1 MRAIITI
8 IDEET
13 GEEIV
18 KDKIIPPSA
27 EDMDY
32 DTMIKTYAF
41 IFKIQRIEREL
52 EEQNGVHET

>member
-1 MRAIITI
+1 MRAIVTI

-18 KDKIIPPSA
+18 KDKLIRPSVV
-27 EDMDY
+27 DMDY

-41 IFKIQRIEREL
+41 AFKIQRLDKEMKK
-52 EEQNGVHET
+52 

>member
-1 MRAIITI
+1 MRAIVTI

-18 KDKIIPPSA
+18 KDRLIPPSA

-32 DTMIKTYAF
+32 DTMIRTYAF
-41 IFKIQRIEREL
+41 TFKIQRIEKGDEDG
-52 EEQNGVHET
+52 QNTIKD

>member
-1 MRAIITI
+1 MNAIVTI

-18 KDKIIPPSA
+18 KNWLVLPSA

-32 DTMIKTYAF
+32 DTMTKTYAF
-41 IFKIQRIEREL
+41 AFKIQRVEKGE
-52 EEQNGVHET
+52 

>member
-1 MRAIITI
+1 MRAIVTI
-8 IDEET
+8 VDEET

-18 KDKIIPPSA
+18 KDRLLFPSA

-41 IFKIQRIEREL
+41 AFKIQCL
-52 EEQNGVHET
+52 EKGDK

>member
-18 KDKIIPPSA
+18 KDKLIPPSV
-27 EDMDY
+27 EDIDY

>member
-1 MRAIITI
+1 MRAIVTI

-18 KDKIIPPSA
+18 KDKLILPSA

-41 IFKIQRIEREL
+41 AFKFQRIERG
-52 EEQNGVHET
+52 EENGIHET

>member
-1 MRAIITI
+1 MRAIVTI

-18 KDKIIPPSA
+18 KDKLISPSA

-32 DTMIKTYAF
+32 DTMIRTYAF
-41 IFKIQRIEREL
+41 MFKFQRIEKGD
-52 EEQNGVHET
+52 NDGIHED

>member
-1 MRAIITI
+1 MRAIVTI

-13 GEEIV
+13 GEELV
-18 KDKIIPPSA
+18 KDKLIPPSA

-52 EEQNGVHET
+52 EERNGVHET